1 MSTFPDS
8 FTQLADDSL
17 DTFNS
22 VPHQDED
29 GAGYAGYDSSQQ
41 FDSFAD
47 HSDHAKGSTDDVF
60 ASDSYTNGVGFGQ
73 DFGASDGP
81 VLPPPAEMEP
91 EEGVALKEWRRENA
105 IRLEEK
111 EKREKELLS
120 QIIEE
125 ADQYKVEFYKKREV
139 TCENNKANNRD
150 KEKIF
155 VANHEKFHAEADKN
169 YWKAIAELIPNEV
182 PTIEKRGKKEKEKKP
197 SIVVVQGPKPG
208 KPTDRSRMRQ
218 ILVKLKHNTP
228 SHLKHSPPPPPAAA
242 AAKDQDAK
250 TGNTSSV
257 PAALPVTSTPEA
269 VNDLTWN
276 LGPVPCIARKL

>member
-17 DTFNS
+17 DSFDS
-22 VPHQDED
+22 VPHQEED
-29 GAGYAGYDSSQQ
+29 GAGYAGYDPSQQ

-47 HSDHAKGSTDDVF
+47 HSDHAKGSSDDVF

-73 DFGASDGP
+73 DFGGSDGP

-91 EEGVALKEWRRENA
+91 EEGVALREWRRENA

-125 ADQYKVEFYKKREV
+125 ADQYK
-139 TCENNKANNRD
+139 
-150 KEKIF
+150 IF
-155 VANHEKFHAEADKN
+155 VANHEKFHAEADKH

-228 SHLKHSPPPPPAAA
+228 SHLKHSPPPPPPAAA

-269 VNDLTWN
+269 V
-276 LGPVPCIARKL
+276 VAA